1 MSAILKALR
10 RVENE
15 SVQRNE
21 SGNEAPPTPRKL
33 DAKKAIRDHYKK
45 NWTLQRLLVVLLP
58 LLTLAIAGWVVI
70 SYRPFLI
77 PESSTAAVK
86 STNLTSSIS
95 EPSVKAKEPVLE
107 DWRKRSEAA
116 TPGALLAQEVHA
128 SPKTLPKK
136 EKKTTPDSA
145 TGEEEGPSV
154 QDPEFKLQAIVWSE
168 VAESRFAVING
179 VIVRAGGKIEGVS
192 VTEIGK
198 DYVSFKSGPRRWKM
212 KITTD

>member
-168 VAESRFAVING
+168 VAESRFAVPVLLAADVPG
-179 VIVRAGGKIEGVS
+179 
-192 VTEIGK
+192 
-198 DYVSFKSGPRRWKM
+198 DGPV
-212 KITTD
+212 